1 MDSSGLG
8 SLVIRQRNLG
18 VLAVLLSG
26 IVLWATNVSFANEE
40 KNYSYGLQG
49 NNLVFKTVEDANKG
63 GSFRLAIKDGQP
75 GTISVE
81 LVDIVSNSSGSKIS
95 IPLNSSPFTPFGL
108 VRFTES
114 YPSYQPSD
122 EFQYFDISMSFEE
135 GVSLDRPVLGGLAIS
150 LIPDDQSAEAIDIAS
165 SIVATFA
172 YIPPAGI
179 SPQDYNPAIGL
190 TGPTIERVNPDFF
203 PLNLIPDLPFVYNH
217 GEFLVEYQLENTGD
231 IFLDTTTEVSVET
244 LGLAGSQDAEVFNQS
259 DTVFLVPGQKSNKAV
274 EINPQ
279 NSTGNLLGLGIY
291 RLTTTAT
298 GEMGDQL
305 ATNSANQQTL
315 IVFPWKQS
323 VLLLAL
329 IVVFR
334 RRIARAFNWLLGYVK
349 ALRDFRYSNTVN
361 PAKDRTPKPVTARV
375 TQPTPQPV
383 SRPDPEAKQT
393 FQARVTTTPS
403 LGSKPSQSPPRPLYP
418 YWYEP
423 PKKDN

>member
-1 MDSSGLG
+1 M
-8 SLVIRQRNLG
+8 
-18 VLAVLLSG
+18 
-26 IVLWATNVSFANEE
+26 VLWTMNISFANEE

-49 NNLVFKTVEDANKG
+49 NNLVFKAVEDATKG
-63 GSFRLAIKDGQP
+63 GSFRLAVKDGQR
-75 GTISVE
+75 GNISVE

-114 YPSYQPSD
+114 YPIYEPSA

-150 LIPDDQSAEAIDIAS
+150 LIPENQSAEGIDIAS

-172 YIPPAGI
+172 YIPSAGI
-179 SPQDYNPAIGL
+179 GSQDYNPAIGL
-190 TGPTIERVNPDFF
+190 TGPSIERANPDFF
-203 PLNLIPDLPFVYNH
+203 PLNLIPNLPFVHNH
-217 GEFLVEYQLENTGD
+217 GELLVEYQLENIGD
-231 IFLDTTTEVSVET
+231 IFLDTTTEVSVEQ
-244 LGLAGSQDAEVFNQS
+244 LGVVGSQELEVFNQS
-259 DTVFLVPGQKSNKAV
+259 DTVFLVPGQKSNKEV
-274 EINPQ
+274 EIAPR
-279 NSTGNLLGLGIY
+279 NSQGNLLGLGIY

-298 GEMGDQL
+298 GEMGDQI
-305 ATNSANQQTL
+305 ATNTANQQTL

-323 VLLLAL
+323 VLVLAL
-329 IVVFR
+329 IFVFR

-375 TQPTPQPV
+375 FQPTPQPI
-383 SRPDPEAKQT
+383 SRPDPEANQT

-403 LGSKPSQSPPRPLYP
+403 LRIKPSQSPPRPLYP

-423 PKKDN
+423 PKKDNSN